1 MPSIKRRAVI
11 TTNVRLGRG
20 LHRQLKSEARRA
32 LRSLNQEIES
42 RLLLS
47 LERPAQP
54 MPVEPSSAPRAA

>member
-11 TTNVRLGRG
+11 TTNVRLGRA

-42 RLLLS
+42 RLLSS

-54 MPVEPSSAPRAA
+54 MPV

>member
-11 TTNVRLGRG
+11 TTNVRLGRV

-54 MPVEPSSAPRAA
+54 MPVEPSVA

>member
-11 TTNVRLGRG
+11 TTNVRLGRA

-54 MPVEPSSAPRAA
+54 MPVETSATSAA

>member
-11 TTNVRLGRG
+11 TTNVRLGRA

-54 MPVEPSSAPRAA
+54 MPVEPSVA